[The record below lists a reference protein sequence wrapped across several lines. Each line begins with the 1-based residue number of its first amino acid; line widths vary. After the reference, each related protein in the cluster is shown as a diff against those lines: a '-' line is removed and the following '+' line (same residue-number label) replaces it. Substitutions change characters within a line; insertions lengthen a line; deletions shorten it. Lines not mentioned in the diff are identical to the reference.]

1 MEELEKS
8 VDQTALQREVEKHFR
23 WNFTVNAIDITF
35 FTLATNLVS
44 QSTIIP
50 LLVSNLTDSKLAIG
64 LITAIYSLG
73 FYLPQ
78 LFTANYAE
86 RMRRKKPFLVLF
98 SGLCERPPYFLIGL
112 VLLWLAKPA
121 PGLTLAL
128 FAVLLAISTCTSG
141 LLSPAWYDL
150 IGKVIPLKYR
160 GVWWGTGNSLG
171 ALLGVAGAALSG
183 WLLTTFEFP
192 RNFAYCFLAAGASLV
207 VSYIGLAMNREPDSP
222 VVKKSVSQRDYFK
235 QLPEVLSRDQN
246 FVRFLIGRSIS
257 NLGWLATG
265 FITVYGVEK
274 LHVSSA
280 EVGGLTAVL
289 VGTQAVMNLAL
300 GRLADR
306 RGNKLVLVAGVIGA
320 GLTSLITLLAGSA
333 AWFWAIYVLLG
344 FSLSA
349 ENIGSLNIILEFCNE
364 EDRPT
369 YIGLTNT
376 ILAPTKILAPILGG
390 WLAGW
395 AGYGPLFVAA
405 VVVASLAA
413 IVMIG
418 WVHEPRNHPRGA

>member
-1 MEELEKS
+1 MEES
-8 VDQTALQREVEKHFR
+8 VNPVDQTTLQREVEKNFR
-23 WNFTVNAIDITF
+23 WNFTVNAVDITF

-50 LLVSNLTDSKLAIG
+50 LLVSKLTDSKLAIG

-73 FYLPQ
+73 YYLPQ
-78 LFTANYAE
+78 LFTANYTE
-86 RMRRKKPFLVLF
+86 RMSRKKPFLVLF

-121 PGLTLAL
+121 PGLALVL
-128 FAVLLAISTCTSG
+128 FAVLLAISTCTGG

-150 IGKVIPLKYR
+150 IGKVIPLEYR

-183 WLLTTFEFP
+183 WLLTAYEFP
-192 RNFAYCFLAAGASLV
+192 RNFAYCFLAAGAALV
-207 VSYIGLAMNREPDSP
+207 LSYIGLVLNREPDSP

-235 QLPEVLSRDQN
+235 QLPAVLSRDNN
-246 FVRFLIGRSIS
+246 FVRFLISRSIS
-257 NLGWLATG
+257 NLSWLSIG

-289 VGTQAVMNLAL
+289 VGTQAVMNLGL
-300 GRLADR
+300 GRIADR
-306 RGNKLVLVAGVIGA
+306 HGNKVVLVAGVIGA
-320 GLTSLITLLAGSA
+320 GLTALITLLAGSA
-333 AWFWAIYVLLG
+333 AWFWVIYVLLG

-349 ENIGSLNIILEFCNE
+349 ENIGSLNIILEFCTD

-390 WLAGW
+390 WLAGV
-395 AGYGPLFVAA
+395 AGYRPLFVTALA
-405 VVVASLAA
+405 VASLAA
-413 IVMIG
+413 VVMIS
-418 WVHEPRNHPRGA
+418 WVREPRNYPREA